1 MISDELGAFISR
13 PCIYFVGAVN
23 LSLDY
28 NRYTWLIIQTSMAF
42 ISHQEDEAEEG
53 EDDDNESE
61 EDDDEISNRLA
72 TDKKMPRK

>member
-1 MISDELGAFISR
+1 
-13 PCIYFVGAVN
+13 
-23 LSLDY
+23 
-28 NRYTWLIIQTSMAF
+28 MAF